1 MSGALTSALGD
12 LEKAVA
18 ETEQRLAGVAT
29 KVDSVLNSA
38 PPQQSEAPASSGK
51 GVSATTVLE
60 EFHAVKTDFKSIVEQ
75 VEAFK
80 KEQNQF
86 LQDIQAELLLAQTA
100 TDSLKQV
107 SNSHS
112 AQQ

>member
-1 MSGALTSALGD
+1 MASALGD
-12 LEKAVA
+12 LEKAVV

-38 PPQQSEAPASSGK
+38 PPQQSEASSSSGK
-51 GVSATTVLE
+51 GVSATNVLE

-86 LQDIQAELLLAQTA
+86 LQDIQVLVTQSLFSVIFYDVNVAQIGY
-100 TDSLKQV
+100 
-107 SNSHS
+107 
-112 AQQ
+112 

>member
-1 MSGALTSALGD
+1 MTSALGD

-38 PPQQSEAPASSGK
+38 PSSSGK
-51 GVSATTVLE
+51 GVSATTVLG
-60 EFHAVKTDFKSIVEQ
+60 EFHVVKTDLKSIVDQ

-80 KEQNQF
+80 KEKNQF
-86 LQDIQAELLLAQTA
+86 LHDIQAELLLAQTA